1 MQLFPPL
8 PPRSV
13 LGGNI
18 ARALVALV
26 LIVAVDQFTK
36 WLVVEQMNLRVVKA
50 IDFIPFLNFRMAWN
64 PGVNFGLLSADTE
77 MGRWLL
83 IGFTGAISAALLAAA
98 LCWCSATR
106 CPTTALGVDC
116 PPTTRGSG
124 PISLPP
130 IWTGI
135 SN

>member
-64 PGVNFGLLSADTE
+64 PGVNFGQILIDGGEAGASNTISKACNFFLS
-77 MGRWLL
+77 L
-83 IGFTGAISAALLAAA
+83 
-98 LCWCSATR
+98 
-106 CPTTALGVDC
+106 
-116 PPTTRGSG
+116 
-124 PISLPP
+124 
-130 IWTGI
+130 
-135 SN
+135 